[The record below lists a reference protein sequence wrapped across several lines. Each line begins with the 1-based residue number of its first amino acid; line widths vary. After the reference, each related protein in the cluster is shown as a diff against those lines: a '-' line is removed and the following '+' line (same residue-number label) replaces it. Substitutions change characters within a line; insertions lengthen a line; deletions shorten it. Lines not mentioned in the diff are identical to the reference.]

1 MSDVLEYI
9 GDYLTVTNLTVGAV
23 AVVLCCGTGLVCL
36 RMMANNAAVD
46 AFRRIAPADPDGGG
60 IGACAAPLV
69 GLLLA
74 ILGVCAFRTYLVVLL
89 AEPKEEEPPRR

>member
-36 RMMANNAAVD
+36 RMMANNAAVTSPSSVV
-46 AFRRIAPADPDGGG
+46 RRPDPSDM
-60 IGACAAPLV
+60 
-69 GLLLA
+69 
-74 ILGVCAFRTYLVVLL
+74 VVEL
-89 AEPKEEEPPRR
+89 